1 VTLLVLGIGLLG
13 LAALQVTGLRVNDG
27 ALLRTRASLVAYD
40 LADRLRADPGAFFAR
55 GQAQQ
60 GIVAVGPNDCDPP
73 PGGANAV
80 ERWQR
85 DVCRLQGR
93 DPADPG
99 VRLPAPANGDAA
111 SVDCR
116 GGNSCGAGN
125 CAIVIR
131 WSDARG
137 EAQVGNGDGDGD
149 SEFRFCTRIATAI

>member
-1 VTLLVLGIGLLG
+1 
-13 LAALQVTGLRVNDG
+13 
-27 ALLRTRASLVAYD
+27 
-40 LADRLRADPGAFFAR
+40 
-55 GQAQQ
+55 
-60 GIVAVGPNDCDPP
+60 
-73 PGGANAV
+73 
-80 ERWQR
+80 
-85 DVCRLQGR
+85 
-93 DPADPG
+93 